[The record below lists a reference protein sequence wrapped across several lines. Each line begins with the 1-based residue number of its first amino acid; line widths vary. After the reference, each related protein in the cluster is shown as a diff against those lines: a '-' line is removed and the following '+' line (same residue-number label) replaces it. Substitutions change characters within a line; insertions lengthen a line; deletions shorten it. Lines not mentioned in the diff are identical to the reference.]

1 MTNKIFTLLIGALS
15 LTAYARPHHDDVFIS
30 ACTDNYKF
38 TTHGNTPVVENST
51 ETEYTLN
58 SAVNQKIQPGVY
70 YGEFISLDY
79 AKCGSCKAAY
89 KSVTPENVFYDDTKV
104 CFFNDELWRK
114 HPKATANSAAR
125 SRTYTTSR
133 ASTFPKT
140 IW

>member
-89 KSVTPENVFYDDTKV
+89 KSVTPENVTN
-104 CFFNDELWRK
+104 CGANTRK
-114 HPKATANSAAR
+114 PRQNSAAR

-133 ASTFPKT
+133 ASIFPKT